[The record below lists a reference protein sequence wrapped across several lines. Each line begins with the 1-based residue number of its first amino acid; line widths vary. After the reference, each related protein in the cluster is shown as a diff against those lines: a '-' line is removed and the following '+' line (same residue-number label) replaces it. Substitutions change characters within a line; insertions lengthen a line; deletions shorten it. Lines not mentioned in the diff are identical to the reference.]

1 MNRYHDSCRNSTTRN
16 MTLSDI
22 VERGAQAMS
31 LFFWRQRQ
39 TNIELL
45 KIQHTCE
52 ENWLV
57 LKRSIIRRTSTN
69 WVVDQVSFATGVPLN
84 NDLDELWNQTR
95 SQWLGMEDVGL
106 PLCPDP
112 RWHGPGTRVFAPH
125 NSLQLQDVPTTTA
138 SLWTIEYCV
147 PKLVA
152 RAVATD
158 HVSIAKS
165 QC

>member
-1 MNRYHDSCRNSTTRN
+1 MACTSKTKLDGRFSSDRSTSRRPVIYVSMINWTTNYVSIHPIHPIQTSHIFHIGKSMFSKTMNRYHDSCRNSTTRN

-45 KIQHTCE
+45 MIQHTCE

-69 WVVDQVSFATGVPLN
+69 WVDQVSFATGVPLN

-95 SQWLGMEDVGL
+95 S
-106 PLCPDP
+106 
-112 RWHGPGTRVFAPH
+112 
-125 NSLQLQDVPTTTA
+125 
-138 SLWTIEYCV
+138 
-147 PKLVA
+147 
-152 RAVATD
+152 
-158 HVSIAKS
+158 
-165 QC
+165 